1 MYNLNVLKFE
11 AMLEYVKRLSNG
23 NPLQKLAVDSISYEY
38 NISQYNMCIQGMNRE
53 NMEISNI
60 YNRISQRGGYATL
73 QDVLELKQHM
83 QKRQEY
89 EVKSM
94 KHIISGGKD
103 VNDILGMWH

>member
-1 MYNLNVLKFE
+1 MYNLIELPFE
-11 AMLEYVKRLSNG
+11 TMLEIMKRLSNG
-23 NPLQKLAVDSISYEY
+23 NPLLKLAVDSISYEY
-38 NISQYNMCIQGMNRE
+38 NINQNNTCIQGMNRE
-53 NMEISNI
+53 NMEIGNI

-89 EVKSM
+89 EM
-94 KHIISGGKD
+94 KIARHFISGGRD